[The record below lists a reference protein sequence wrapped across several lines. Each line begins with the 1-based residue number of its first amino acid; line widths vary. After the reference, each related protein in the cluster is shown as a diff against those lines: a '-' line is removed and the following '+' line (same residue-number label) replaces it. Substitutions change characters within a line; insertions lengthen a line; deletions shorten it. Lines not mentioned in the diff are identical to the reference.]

1 MALPF
6 EEALRYFLTSNS
18 SLSPLLGSNVFSAF
32 AQQRPTTPYLV
43 FVQIGPRPLH
53 SHQGPPSPGIL
64 QRTYQFSTFNP
75 SQSGGILVA
84 DTLRIALD
92 GFSGIMPVSADPSAQ
107 QYSVRAVLFQSQK
120 YMFDLDTQL
129 HMQAQDF
136 FIQFSG

>member
-43 FVQIGPRPLH
+43 FVQIAPRPLH

-64 QRTYQFSTFNP
+64 QRTYQFSTFDP
-75 SQSGGILVA
+75 SQSDSILVA
-84 DTLRIALD
+84 DTLRVALD

-107 QYSVRAVLFQSQK
+107 QYKVSSALFLSQK
-120 YMFDLDTQL
+120 YMFDADSRV
-129 HMQAQDF
+129 HMQALDF
-136 FIQFSG
+136 FIQFSS

>member
-32 AQQRPTTPYLV
+32 SQQRPATPYLV

-64 QRTYQFSTFNP
+64 QRLYQFSIFDP
-75 SQSGGILVA
+75 SQSDSILVA
-84 DTLRIALD
+84 DTLRLALD
-92 GFSGIMPVSADPSAQ
+92 GFSGSMAVSADPSAQ
-107 QYSVRAVLFQSQK
+107 QYSVKACLFQSQK
-120 YMFDLDTQL
+120 YMFDADSRV
-129 HMQAQDF
+129 HMQALDF
-136 FIQFSG
+136 FIQFI